1 MKNITYGEFFKC
13 AYINITYDEFFKCA
27 DIITYGEFFKC
38 ADIKAFENFNKLVPS
53 ELWVMFMNDLVLK
66 KKFDQYQYECIS
78 GLCAFMGYTTFMGD
92 VFAACV
98 EALSENEDDI
108 VKYSQAWGSG
118 DLLTL
123 CVKDINYVNKVTDII
138 KKKLL
143 KYEVKFYD
151 YDSVANFEMLTA
163 YVITF
168 VNKYFGANE
177 KIKKIVYRYY
187 MDLEDKY
194 GQNIVLI
201 KEKFRNYI
209 DTDGYFH

>member
-1 MKNITYGEFFKC
+1 
-13 AYINITYDEFFKCA
+13 
-27 DIITYGEFFKC
+27 
-38 ADIKAFENFNKLVPS
+38 
-53 ELWVMFMNDLVLK
+53 
-66 KKFDQYQYECIS
+66 
-78 GLCAFMGYTTFMGD
+78 MGYNTFMSD

-118 DLLTL
+118 DLLKL
-123 CVKDINYVNKVTDII
+123 CAKDINCVNKVIDII

-209 DTDGYFH
+209 DAGSYFV